1 MPFVEFFLAGDGDEE
16 NINHYAAIRMRVV
29 GTGNLD
35 MQLASLDRIDTSD
48 LVAFTLSETNAREPT
63 RLCNFVSQKARLK
76 VSTDV
81 IDEFFNID
89 KVIIFAREI
98 YKEFPGLD

>member
-16 NINHYAAIRMRVV
+16 NINHYAAVRMRVV

-35 MQLASLDRIDTSD
+35 MHLASLDRINTVD
-48 LVAFTLSETNAREPT
+48 LFPFTLSETNAREPT
-63 RLCNFVSQKARLK
+63 RLVNFVTQRALLK

-81 IDEFFNID
+81 IDEYFDID
-89 KVIIFAREI
+89 KVIIFAREL